1 MSRGSGRNKLGNAI
15 VISNKVLGGLIDDRF
30 YLPFSWSPF
39 SAGRLEARTGDS
51 SYNAASTGSVISGKP
66 FYLSGSQFPK
76 MYKEAK
82 LGLKVHEKLF
92 AVIT

>member
-1 MSRGSGRNKLGNAI
+1 MSRGSGRNKLSNSI